1 MSDFWIYV
9 EIGLKHVLDIK
20 AYDHVLF
27 LIALT
32 AAHSMKEWKRLLLL
46 ISVFTVG
53 HTLALLL
60 SVFNLLVINENLI
73 EFLIPVTILITAVL
87 NFITLKKSSIT
98 KSINSAAVITLFF
111 GVIHGMGFSNYFK
124 AILPGNSADKILP
137 LCEFSIGI
145 EAAQMTVVLTIL
157 LFSYIAQ
164 TIFKLSKRDFTLV
177 VSAFIVGVV
186 VPMIIENNLW
196 NKPLWN

>member
-73 EFLIPVTILITAVL
+73 ELLIPVTILITAVL
-87 NFITLKKSSIT
+87 NFIALKKSLIT

-111 GVIHGMGFSNYFK
+111 GMIHGLGFSNYFK
-124 AILPGNSADKILP
+124 TILPGNSSDKILP
-137 LCEFSIGI
+137 LFEFSIGI

>member
-1 MSDFWIYV
+1 
-9 EIGLKHVLDIK
+9 
-20 AYDHVLF
+20 
-27 LIALT
+27 
-32 AAHSMKEWKRLLLL
+32 L

-53 HTLALLL
+53 HTLALVL

-73 EFLIPVTILITAVL
+73 ELLIPLTILITAVL
-87 NFITLKKSSIT
+87 NFIALKKSSIT
-98 KSINSAAVITLFF
+98 KSINSAVVITLFF
-111 GVIHGMGFSNYFK
+111 GVIHGLGFSNYFK

>member
-60 SVFNLLVINENLI
+60 SVFNLLVINESLI
-73 EFLIPVTILITAVL
+73 ELLIPVTILITAVL
-87 NFITLKKSSIT
+87 NFIALKKSSIT

-124 AILPGNSADKILP
+124 TILPGNSADKILP

>member
-9 EIGLKHVLDIK
+9 EIGLKHVLNIK

-53 HTLALLL
+53 HTLALVL
-60 SVFNLLVINENLI
+60 SVFNLLKVNENLI
-73 EFLIPVTILITAVL
+73 ELLIPITILMTAVL
-87 NFITLKKSSIT
+87 NFVALKKSSIA
-98 KSINSAAVITLFF
+98 KSINSVVMITLFF
-111 GVIHGMGFSNYFK
+111 GVIHGLGFSNYFK
-124 AILPGNSADKILP
+124 TILPGSSSDKILP
-137 LCEFSIGI
+137 LFEFSIGI

-157 LFSYIAQ
+157 LISFITQ
-164 TIFKLSKRDFTLV
+164 TIFKLSKRDFTIV

-186 VPMIIENNLW
+186 TPMIIENDIW

>member
-46 ISVFTVG
+46 ISVFTIG
-53 HTLALLL
+53 HTLALVL
-60 SVFNLLVINENLI
+60 SVFNLLLINENLI
-73 EFLIPVTILITAVL
+73 ELLIPLTILITAVL
-87 NFITLKKSSIT
+87 NFIALKKSSIT
-98 KSINSAAVITLFF
+98 KSINSAVVITLFF
-111 GVIHGMGFSNYFK
+111 GVIHGLGFSNYFK

-177 VSAFIVGVV
+177 VSAFVVGAV

>member
-1 MSDFWIYV
+1 MRHKKIMKNRPNQDSDF
-9 EIGLKHVLDIK
+9 EC
-20 AYDHVLF
+20 
-27 LIALT
+27 
-32 AAHSMKEWKRLLLL
+32 
-46 ISVFTVG
+46 
-53 HTLALLL
+53 
-60 SVFNLLVINENLI
+60 N
-73 EFLIPVTILITAVL
+73 
-87 NFITLKKSSIT
+87 KSDV
-98 KSINSAAVITLFF
+98 KFV
-111 GVIHGMGFSNYFK
+111 
-124 AILPGNSADKILP
+124 

>member
-53 HTLALLL
+53 HTLALVL

-73 EFLIPVTILITAVL
+73 ELLIPLTILITAVL
-87 NFITLKKSSIT
+87 NFIALKKSSIT
-98 KSINSAAVITLFF
+98 KSINSAVVITLFF
-111 GVIHGMGFSNYFK
+111 GVIHGLGFSNYFK

-177 VSAFIVGVV
+177 VSAFVVGAV

>member
-32 AAHSMKEWKRLLLL
+32 TAHSMKEWKRLLLL

-53 HTLALLL
+53 HTLALVL

-73 EFLIPVTILITAVL
+73 ELLIPLTILITAVL
-87 NFITLKKSSIT
+87 NFIALKKSSIT
-98 KSINSAAVITLFF
+98 KSINSAVVITLFF
-111 GVIHGMGFSNYFK
+111 GVIHGLGFSNYFK

-177 VSAFIVGVV
+177 VSAFVVGAV